1 MKQIRWMV
9 IALFAAMILLP
20 LAAFERGADV
30 VSAIDNRA
38 LAPFPFSA
46 EAQEENGD
54 LTGRIE
60 SYVNDRIGFRDD
72 MILGYTVLNDRVFGK
87 MIHPSYCYG
96 QDGYV
101 FFKMGQAD
109 TYHEFYQNFADMVVQ
124 INDYCR
130 QRDVP
135 FLLAFEPSKTSVLSD
150 KLPEGV
156 NADRGWVDGFLQ
168 DMQAHHIPMVDNT
181 GLLREKTAEGV
192 AVFNR
197 KYDAG
202 HWNSIGAYYGVN
214 AMLAAMQEDYPGIR
228 LNDLTQ
234 FTVSEELQTSLLV
247 SEFPIQEQTPVV
259 TIPMT
264 IEDHTGDY
272 CGEVEL
278 DYQNRAFGESVNPA
292 VSAEDTPKTLVFQ
305 GSYMNGQGRKYLEN
319 ALHDYIYV
327 HNYQNILNFEYYFN
341 LFQPEYV
348 VFEVTEFAV
357 GGNHFDPARL
367 ENFCLNP
374 TLAAAEK
381 SAADTAELPLKPESL
396 RTERGEAITKIFWNG
411 ETENE
416 AAAWLTV
423 DGTEFDMRPGED
435 GGWEVSLL
443 NEQWNGAGEVS
454 VWLLSENGVLTAY
467 TG

>member
-109 TYHEFYQNFADMVVQ
+109 TYNEFYQNFADMVVQ

-150 KLPEGV
+150 KLPE
-156 NADRGWVDGFLQ
+156 
-168 DMQAHHIPMVDNT
+168 
-181 GLLREKTAEGV
+181 
-192 AVFNR
+192 
-197 KYDAG
+197 
-202 HWNSIGAYYGVN
+202 GVN

-367 ENFCLNP
+367 GSFCLNP

-381 SAADTAELPLKPESL
+381 SATDTAELPLKPESL

-416 AAAWLTV
+416 TAAWLTV